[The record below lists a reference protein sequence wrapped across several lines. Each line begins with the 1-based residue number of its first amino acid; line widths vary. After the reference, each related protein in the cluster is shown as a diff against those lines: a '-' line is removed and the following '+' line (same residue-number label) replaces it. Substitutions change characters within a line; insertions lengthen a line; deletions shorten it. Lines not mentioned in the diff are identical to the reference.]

1 MKQQRIV
8 LVLLLLCLGL
18 AGCTPGHSGT
28 TVIAF
33 LRDGQLWTI
42 DPDGANAFEIVSE
55 QTAVVSSAW
64 SPNHRLLTFRS
75 LDVNFAKTEAAK
87 NIVSSSASGVV
98 GDLPSTLNTIGV
110 DGGTP
115 IEIAFSSPE
124 IAYSNPQWS
133 SDGARLI
140 YRQTPKN
147 FAANPSNAQWWIAQN
162 DQPGGIAAKPFAGT
176 FSIPSI
182 SYDTQH
188 YLIVGNA
195 TADLFTTNLE
205 GSDQVNRGAPL
216 VDHPL
221 PATLERLL
229 WRPGHQ
235 NQSFVYANIQPQT
248 AKSSNTSLTEQLIL
262 RTPTGSQTT
271 LATCTCTQF
280 AWSPDGNA
288 LLYNTGATD
297 TILNLENHSTF
308 TFSTEPGAVPY
319 WSPDSQFLLLDG
331 PHNLMLVSPANKQQT
346 RLLTDNQDTK
356 IAQPVSLPPNT
367 ALLQPVPN
375 SLWSADSRHFIFL
388 NHQRLSGLGNDLSSS
403 NGLYTASINAK
414 GQLQSTPSSIASGN
428 ITQAGW
434 TYEDP
439 NTSFLY

>member
-1 MKQQRIV
+1 M
-8 LVLLLLCLGL
+8 
-18 AGCTPGHSGT
+18 
-28 TVIAF
+28 
-33 LRDGQLWTI
+33 
-42 DPDGANAFEIVSE
+42 
-55 QTAVVSSAW
+55 
-64 SPNHRLLTFRS
+64 
-75 LDVNFAKTEAAK
+75 
-87 NIVSSSASGVV
+87 
-98 GDLPSTLNTIGV
+98 
-110 DGGTP
+110 
-115 IEIAFSSPE
+115 
-124 IAYSNPQWS
+124 
-133 SDGARLI
+133 
-140 YRQTPKN
+140 
-147 FAANPSNAQWWIAQN
+147 
-162 DQPGGIAAKPFAGT
+162 
-176 FSIPSI
+176 
-182 SYDTQH
+182 
-188 YLIVGNA
+188 
-195 TADLFTTNLE
+195 
-205 GSDQVNRGAPL
+205 
-216 VDHPL
+216 
-221 PATLERLL
+221 
-229 WRPGHQ
+229 
-235 NQSFVYANIQPQT
+235 
-248 AKSSNTSLTEQLIL
+248 